1 MVRSYVAK
9 ITGKGQLTI
18 PKAMREA
25 LNLRDGAYV
34 LLYPQGEGVR
44 LERAAI
50 SPAERFAT
58 LSARTEQRFA
68 EQGVTLRDVEEA
80 IRWARESAES
90 SLTRTS

>member
-1 MVRSYVAK
+1 MVRSYVAQ